1 MTTTNDDTDAP
12 PLSWRLN
19 AWLKAAGYP
28 FSRPKL
34 YGEIHAG
41 RIDARK
47 IGRST
52 IILTSPRDYFLSC
65 PSVVRG
71 RKRGAAA

>member
-1 MTTTNDDTDAP
+1 MTTTDDTDAP

-19 AWLKAAGYP
+19 AWLRAAGYP

-52 IILTSPRDYFLSC
+52 VILTSPRAYFESC
-65 PSVVRG
+65 PPVVRG
-71 RKRGAAA
+71 RRKRGAI

>member
-1 MTTTNDDTDAP
+1 MTTDNIDAP

-19 AWLKAAGYP
+19 DWLKTAGYP

-34 YGEIHAG
+34 YDEIHAG

-52 IILTSPRDYFLSC
+52 IILTPPKQYLESLPKGFWSA
-65 PSVVRG
+65 